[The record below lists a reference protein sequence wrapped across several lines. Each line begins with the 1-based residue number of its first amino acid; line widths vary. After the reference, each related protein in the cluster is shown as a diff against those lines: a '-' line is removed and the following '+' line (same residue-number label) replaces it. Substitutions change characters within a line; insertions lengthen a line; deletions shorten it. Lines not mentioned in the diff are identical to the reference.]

1 MRSSHEDK
9 ELMVVEEKNRIM
21 LYTTDNGKVQVSLM
35 SRDEG
40 DRPRTGCER
49 NSIICA

>member
-1 MRSSHEDK
+1 MSSALRRRVRSSHEDK

-35 SRDEG
+35 SR
-40 DRPRTGCER
+40 
-49 NSIICA
+49 